1 MVEREAYRLTA
12 VLKSLAN
19 EHRLLILCELI
30 DGPKTVTALC
40 ARVPG
45 ISQSG
50 LSQHLTLLRAHGV
63 VACEKSGQSVTYAI
77 ADERVRAVIAVLKHE
92 YCQPPAP

>member
-1 MVEREAYRLTA
+1 VERETYRLTA
-12 VLKSLAN
+12 VLKTLAN

-40 ARVPG
+40 AHVPG

-50 LSQHLTLLRAHGV
+50 VSQHLALLKAHGV

-77 ADERVRAVIAVLKHE
+77 ADERVRAVIAVLKRE